1 VAHLVWTPD
10 LNTGIDVIDSQHQRI
25 VEYINQVHDARMAR
39 GKVRVGE
46 IVDTLVQYT
55 VSHFEFEEALMQDA
69 GYKYTRPHKKVHEL
83 FVRRVADFQQ
93 RIRAGE
99 DVAEDLLDLLHR
111 WLFSH
116 IRNEDAAYATAV
128 KGNMQV
134 LVEQNTSDG
143 WLQRSLGKFFR

>member
-1 VAHLVWTPD
+1 MAHLVWTPD